1 MWVLEIVCRS
11 YDLGQSAFISDH
23 PMLRVFNFINFIIKK
38 KLASKQNVSHQNR
51 DSKRLQFLARLYSW
65 NRHSGAAALKVT
77 VSLTLTVIF
86 CAFLHPNKKS
96 TTEGFFFFNGICQ
109 LFKTICSVALPP
121 WLFLVTLVMVS
132 EPLTFHLQRVTQY
145 WCSHSP
151 HLLGKVKTRPFG
163 AEGEAQRAEV

>member
-23 PMLRVFNFINFIIKK
+23 PMLRVFNFINFIIQK
-38 KLASKQNVSHQNR
+38 KLASKQNISHQNR
-51 DSKRLQFLARLYSW
+51 DPKRLQFLAHLYSW
-65 NRHSGAAALKVT
+65 NRRSGAAALKVT

-96 TTEGFFFFNGICQ
+96 TTEGFFFFNSICQ

-145 WCSHSP
+145 
-151 HLLGKVKTRPFG
+151 
-163 AEGEAQRAEV
+163 